1 MQINCICCYA
11 EVLTEC
17 SEIWRRHDLLSVY
30 MEVPVIVTNGPRT
43 KSMTSCLCCHSESTL
58 YVVIPSQRSV
68 KLYES
73 ILRPNGIGVSRSG
86 IFWPP
91 GVSVPE
97 VLHAVAIM
105 HGSVT
110 FN

>member
-1 MQINCICCYA
+1 MHEELDIMH
-11 EVLTEC
+11 VL
-17 SEIWRRHDLLSVY
+17 S
-30 MEVPVIVTNGPRT
+30 
-43 KSMTSCLCCHSESTL
+43 HSESTL
-58 YVVIPSQRSV
+58 SEAV
-68 KLYES
+68 S
-73 ILRPNGIGVSRSG
+73 INTSAKRSG

>member
-1 MQINCICCYA
+1 
-11 EVLTEC
+11 
-17 SEIWRRHDLLSVY
+17 
-30 MEVPVIVTNGPRT
+30 
-43 KSMTSCLCCHSESTL
+43 
-58 YVVIPSQRSV
+58 V

-97 VLHAVAIM
+97 VLHAVAVM